1 MLSID
6 RAIAGGRGASAMPA
20 CGFVIVDIF
29 RFIKW
34 QTVRSAK
41 SVLMQVLAPLLVL
54 FCLLAAATV
63 ALAADAV
70 MLTIKNHQFTPSQVS
85 VPAGERFRVEVENQ
99 DATPAEFE
107 SADLRVEKI
116 VVPGGKIVVMVGP
129 LKPGNYK
136 FFDDYH
142 PDTATGTMTA
152 VAGKAQD

>member
-1 MLSID
+1 
-6 RAIAGGRGASAMPA
+6 MPA
-20 CGFVIVDIF
+20 RGFVIVDIS

-34 QTVRSAK
+34 LT
-41 SVLMQVLAPLLVL
+41 LPLATLGA
-54 FCLLAAATV
+54 LLAGGAV

-70 MLTIKNHQFTPSQVS
+70 TLTLKDHQFAPSELR
-85 VPAGERFRVEVENQ
+85 VPAGERFRIEVENK

-129 LKPGNYK
+129 LKPGIYK

>member
-1 MLSID
+1 V
-6 RAIAGGRGASAMPA
+6 PA
-20 CGFVIVDIF
+20 RGFVIVDIS

-34 QTVRSAK
+34 LT
-41 SVLMQVLAPLLVL
+41 LPLATLGA
-54 FCLLAAATV
+54 LLAGGAV

-70 MLTIKNHQFTPSQVS
+70 TLTLKDHQFAPSELR
-85 VPAGERFRVEVENQ
+85 VPAGERFRIEVENK

-107 SADLRVEKI
+107 SSDLRVEKI
-116 VVPGGKIVVMVGP
+116 VVPGGKIAVMVGP
-129 LKPGNYK
+129 LKPGIYK

>member
-1 MLSID
+1 
-6 RAIAGGRGASAMPA
+6 MPA
-20 CGFVIVDIF
+20 RGFVIVDIS

-34 QTVRSAK
+34 LT
-41 SVLMQVLAPLLVL
+41 L
-54 FCLLAAATV
+54 LLATSGALLAGAAV

-70 MLTIKNHQFTPSQVS
+70 TLTLKDHHFVPSELR
-85 VPAGERFRVEVENQ
+85 VPAGERFRIEVENQ

-116 VVPGGKIVVMVGP
+116 VVPGGKIAVMVGP
-129 LKPGNYK
+129 LKPGIYK

-152 VAGKAQD
+152 VAGTAQD